1 MNKNALIIFAKT
13 PIPNFSKTRL
23 INPFTLKQAAEF
35 YSASLK
41 DIFNTMHNTSDFNLW
56 IAIAPEN
63 FDKNLFPLNIDSINY
78 FFQTGDDLGIR
89 MLNAFDEL
97 FEQGYKKTAIIGSD
111 FPHISIEV
119 IKQTFNKLDRYDCV
133 LGPAVDGGYY
143 LIGLK
148 KCYES
153 IFKDIDWSTEKVFQ
167 QTTDK
172 AQQNNI
178 SVKNLKVGYDVDTVN
193 EVKQLYLDLKEMDSS
208 LINFPV
214 NVWQFLQTH
223 KNIYL

>member
-1 MNKNALIIFAKT
+1 MYKNALILFAKT

-23 INPFTLKQAAEF
+23 INPFTAEQAAEF

-41 DIFNTMHNTSDFNLW
+41 DIFNTMHRSSNFDLW

-63 FDKNLFPLNIDSINY
+63 FDKNLFPLNTDSINN

-97 FEQGYKKTAIIGSD
+97 FKKGYKKIAIIGSD
-111 FPHISIEV
+111 FPHIPV
-119 IKQTFNKLDRYDCV
+119 DAIKQTFNDLDSYELV
-133 LGPAVDGGYY
+133 IGPAIDGGYY
-143 LIGLK
+143 LIGSK
-148 KCYES
+148 KLYES
-153 IFKDIDWSTEKVFQ
+153 IFKDINWSTEKVYQ
-167 QTTDK
+167 QTIDK
-172 AQQNNI
+172 AKQNNI
-178 SVKNLKVGYDVDTVN
+178 SVKNLQEEYDVDTVN
-193 EVKQLYLDLKEMDSS
+193 EVIQLYLDLKEMDSS

-223 KNIYL
+223 KNIFL